1 MANKKN
7 SQEKNRKTSG
17 MSQGARQYQT
27 ERAYQ
32 KLTEDMKKMGGDM
45 EAAGS
50 GYKAQYTPKN
60 AARESDAYDRLQ
72 ADSRRID
79 KEKQQQQQRIAKS
92 KKKEIE
98 KLAEAA
104 LKLSRY
110 PRMDKEKKQKI
121 NQMTTA
127 LQKAAARSY
136 KSDGKNWGLAGTGSV
151 FDPIGTT
158 EKRRAFE
165 AGLDQELLRSHLE
178 RLDGE
183 RQRRR
188 AKERAEDV
196 QQYAEK
202 YFPEKLKSG
211 EAFTDDDF
219 FAAYDGAQTAEE
231 ADELARG
238 WQLYKSRLQ
247 DRNTVAGIRL
257 AQRKNKAVAQKP
269 ETARDAMLGESPE
282 ERRQRVQNALYEA
295 ASAADRAQR
304 SAFDRKGAQERLAEI
319 AGLKETD
326 EQQREADYLDM
337 AEGDDT
343 AWLSPAEMQE
353 LKEKNGTY
361 GEKYAQEERA
371 LNRGLNRS
379 ERYVYENAMNTD
391 SSFDRLAEEGRA
403 MDTRMKN
410 AEDVL
415 AYPHDAKAAAEAEK
429 LVKYT
434 TDAERKTYYYTLRTQ
449 GQEAAD
455 AYLDALDADLN
466 RRRGEAQLE
475 ATRKT
480 VNSGALGA
488 IGANAYSVLSSVGET
503 PAYISNLIQFLR
515 GQDIDPYSPENM
527 VSRVNEE
534 IRSQT
539 TQNIENGAPGF
550 LGKALGFGY
559 GVGMDLARSRY
570 NMMLGL
576 GMGGNSKIGKWTS
589 SALMG
594 TSAAQ
599 NTLTDALD
607 RGATDEQ
614 AMATSIF
621 SGIWETLFEE
631 MSLER
636 LLDLKSPKTVRQFL
650 TNTLLQ
656 SATEGSEE
664 LFTEM
669 ANTLTDEL
677 IMKDLSNYRLNKK
690 AYEAS
695 GLTEEEA
702 RRNAMAD
709 VAKNWGMAALGGFA
723 SGAVGAGVHQ
733 GIAYGQN
740 RRNERFQNAIS
751 AYEKGRQQQTTPQ
764 TVEEAASAAAQN
776 DRLNNSEQN
785 ITKTQQMNEE
795 TNGAARQTA
804 ARDGSVPAAYE
815 GGGTSENVEIDQQ
828 SPVSRVE
835 KGTVY
840 LRTADGSDV
849 RASDVT
855 FGDERD
861 NLLAAEGVGRMS
873 PAGITGMLNHYDG
886 TKATAKEYASA
897 YLSVYNRAR
906 AGMTVQQA
914 VYDSAQTRSALTEEA
929 AMAAYAAGEKMNMGR
944 IVPMTRAEKQRQQ
957 AQLDLV
963 SAINDKF
970 SKSGVKIEMVDR
982 IEGYGGQEAN
992 GRWDSETNTI
1002 YVSKN
1007 ADDDAYAY
1015 IAMHEL
1021 THAMKSRNASEFEEF
1036 GDWVVYYLNESGQDA
1051 DALVR
1056 GEMIAQAQA
1065 MGLMERQKANLTTEE
1080 QLKLLDGLSEEQYK
1094 QLNELAQE
1102 ELICNTVPSILQNEN
1117 VLMDLYHTKPT
1128 LFERIKNFLKEFID
1142 AVRGTG
1148 KELGKTRAFQQME
1161 AMGKNHAAL
1170 EDIYNRM
1177 VKMAENGEQ
1186 QRQAEETKFSQ
1197 KETDHYDYST
1207 PFIQQVDDLLEGK
1220 IPERDA
1226 LVIGGT
1232 PDVLKNI
1239 GFSNLPMT
1247 INTEHI
1253 KNMNRDTEHVLSR
1266 AFMEQ
1271 LPELIKDP
1279 LAVIESKTSPESST
1293 VMLLNAV
1300 VNGKPYIAPV
1310 YVTSTSRQNGLK
1322 IDSNNIA
1329 TVFRKGNA
1337 ITKLLTDALEKENAG
1352 KTGVYY
1358 WKKKEARDLFAQS
1371 GVQFPG
1377 GAMQDGLIHSI
1388 LKNDSPVNRKF
1399 MDQTETRQFQRWFGD
1414 SKVVDEDGKPLVVY
1428 HGTDAEFNVFDMSK
1442 GRANMD
1448 IQGAFFSPY
1457 ELDAQ
1462 GYGENVKAYYLSI
1475 QNPAD
1480 EGTAYKALNRF
1491 KGQNN
1496 AGIKAREYLQKQGY
1510 DGVYNGYDEYIAFEP
1525 TQIKSAKNNVGT
1537 FDPFNPDV
1545 RYSLKETDEDVR
1557 KQVDLTRELMEETGG
1572 YRLTQADAERVMK
1585 RVAKEFGSQT
1595 DANELAADFARV
1607 MEYARQQNA
1616 DMDQVDNELLSIADK
1631 MIANSQQLD
1640 EEHEEEVKPIREK
1653 LRKMA
1658 ISLTDSQKAEAASM
1672 TGSLGAYRK
1681 ALFGQVRLSQQ
1692 SGVSLDSVWSELSD
1706 LSPTLFPADTA
1717 EGDMPRLLM
1726 EAADAVKPII
1736 ENQYGLDSE
1745 EAAQYAVMQMV
1756 DQYTKLPGV
1765 QTAAKNQK
1773 RMGLTASQYREL
1785 MDAFLQKS
1793 EKQFQ
1798 SAWVKTWMQKEKT
1811 IGAQKEQEARAKYQ
1825 EWKRKQIQRNQ
1836 EWRKEEL
1843 QSAKNWKQEKRQ
1855 EMSLWRQEQ
1864 RNAMQEKYRQWRQT
1878 DTETRKNREAVN
1890 TYRDRLER
1898 TTRTLLNWM
1907 EKPNKT
1913 QHVPMELQSDVQKVL
1928 AGLDFSGKTTLAAKD
1943 LGSRIEAMTQRIGEL
1958 QEKTDENGASSQTF
1972 YLERDQQMLDE
1983 LHHLAAVIGAN
1994 NGNVYELSAEEL
2006 RDLNKWMSAVKHVI
2020 TDVNKNHAKYYQGK
2034 YYQGESQY
2042 GTIEEVA
2049 DSTKAE
2055 LHRKK
2060 AYADK
2065 KGVTRAWNEM
2075 LGKGMVDC
2083 FSFFDKMG
2091 TAGQEVFG
2099 NLRKGFDK
2107 HIRNVS
2113 AAKSYTE
2120 SLLKGVDQ
2128 KTLRQ
2133 WTDEKKRT
2141 EYTTDRGET
2150 IRLNTAEV
2158 MELYVLSQREQAQSH
2173 LYGQGIR
2180 TNEKVEP
2187 VMLTRGDVERITGTL
2202 TKEQKQ
2208 IADRMQKFLARDCA
2222 AWGNE
2227 ASRVLVG
2234 YDKFGEEHYWPIR
2247 TDPNSNRTLNADG
2260 SAANLSYIKNQSFTK
2275 ELTEKAQ
2282 NAIMVE
2288 SIFGTYTRHISQ
2300 MSAYN
2305 AYAVAMTDLQRWFN
2319 TPGVKTEIERAYGSN
2334 GVRYITD
2341 LMKQINGTA
2350 DNGKTFGGA
2359 KDAVNKL
2366 VSHGKAA
2373 AVGANLSVAI
2383 QQPTAYVRAADMIS
2397 PKYLREGLTKK
2408 NDIGL
2413 VKKWCPIAMWKSWGF
2428 YETDVGRGLNDL
2440 IVDQSNA
2447 LERATEKSMILAEKA
2462 DEWTWGKLWNA
2473 VEAETRDL
2481 YAGELEPGTDAFYE
2495 KVGQRLGEII
2505 DKTQVVDSV
2514 FHRSPIMRDRGFS
2527 AIYTSFMTEPIKTYN
2542 MVERAI
2548 ANFAENRKDPAAK
2561 RRLMRT
2567 MAVYVVNALAGAM
2580 AKSIPAAARDDDKE
2594 KNYWEKYLEALG
2606 ENTMDNLLFT
2616 NNIPVISDYLDTLRG
2631 NEPSRMDIQ
2640 SIDRLRQ
2647 FAQEVPKIMTGESK
2661 WSTFKGLYKFAQ
2673 IASDITGVP
2682 AYAAIRDAKAIVQTV
2697 GSAIGQ
2703 DWYIPM
2709 ENETASFGYAA
2720 ENLYEAIRKGD
2731 STAET
2736 RLREKLGATKSPAQI
2751 DAAVANV
2758 LMQQDSRVAE
2768 AAALK
2773 LQGKATELNQKKQ
2786 EMVADGFTA
2795 EMVDKAVNRYITEG
2809 QAEKEKDLTKEL
2821 KANLWSR
2828 EEAVT
2833 AIRTAA
2839 GLTEGSAT
2847 ADDVKAIVSELVA
2860 DSTAKDPA
2868 KTVKSGIVSEV
2879 KKDYVSLMEEGKTTE
2894 AKGLLRVL
2902 QDTLGVTDADAK
2914 GWVTEGHQESLRTA
2928 AEAMDVRALKAAMTK
2943 LKKDGKTDQSMKSSI
2958 EGVLKKQ
2965 YLAAKEAGDRGQ
2977 MEKIIRFLTGL
2988 DLKNAKGEKYF
2999 TRKKIQAWGE

>member
-79 KEKQQQQQRIAKS
+79 EEKQQQQQRIAKS

-804 ARDGSVPAAYE
+804 ARDGSVPDAYE

-2234 YDKFGEEHYWPIR
+2234 YDKFGEEYYWPIR
-2247 TDPNSNRTLNADG
+2247 TDPNSNRTLNEDG

>member
-1 MANKKN
+1 
-7 SQEKNRKTSG
+7 
-17 MSQGARQYQT
+17 
-27 ERAYQ
+27 
-32 KLTEDMKKMGGDM
+32 
-45 EAAGS
+45 
-50 GYKAQYTPKN
+50 
-60 AARESDAYDRLQ
+60 
-72 ADSRRID
+72 
-79 KEKQQQQQRIAKS
+79 
-92 KKKEIE
+92 
-98 KLAEAA
+98 
-104 LKLSRY
+104 
-110 PRMDKEKKQKI
+110 
-121 NQMTTA
+121 
-127 LQKAAARSY
+127 
-136 KSDGKNWGLAGTGSV
+136 
-151 FDPIGTT
+151 
-158 EKRRAFE
+158 
-165 AGLDQELLRSHLE
+165 
-178 RLDGE
+178 
-183 RQRRR
+183 
-188 AKERAEDV
+188 
-196 QQYAEK
+196 
-202 YFPEKLKSG
+202 
-211 EAFTDDDF
+211 
-219 FAAYDGAQTAEE
+219 
-231 ADELARG
+231 
-238 WQLYKSRLQ
+238 
-247 DRNTVAGIRL
+247 
-257 AQRKNKAVAQKP
+257 
-269 ETARDAMLGESPE
+269 
-282 ERRQRVQNALYEA
+282 
-295 ASAADRAQR
+295 
-304 SAFDRKGAQERLAEI
+304 
-319 AGLKETD
+319 
-326 EQQREADYLDM
+326 
-337 AEGDDT
+337 
-343 AWLSPAEMQE
+343 
-353 LKEKNGTY
+353 
-361 GEKYAQEERA
+361 
-371 LNRGLNRS
+371 
-379 ERYVYENAMNTD
+379 
-391 SSFDRLAEEGRA
+391 
-403 MDTRMKN
+403 
-410 AEDVL
+410 
-415 AYPHDAKAAAEAEK
+415 
-429 LVKYT
+429 
-434 TDAERKTYYYTLRTQ
+434 
-449 GQEAAD
+449 
-455 AYLDALDADLN
+455 
-466 RRRGEAQLE
+466 
-475 ATRKT
+475 
-480 VNSGALGA
+480 
-488 IGANAYSVLSSVGET
+488 
-503 PAYISNLIQFLR
+503 
-515 GQDIDPYSPENM
+515 
-527 VSRVNEE
+527 
-534 IRSQT
+534 
-539 TQNIENGAPGF
+539 
-550 LGKALGFGY
+550 
-559 GVGMDLARSRY
+559 
-570 NMMLGL
+570 
-576 GMGGNSKIGKWTS
+576 
-589 SALMG
+589 
-594 TSAAQ
+594 
-599 NTLTDALD
+599 
-607 RGATDEQ
+607 
-614 AMATSIF
+614 
-621 SGIWETLFEE
+621 
-631 MSLER
+631 
-636 LLDLKSPKTVRQFL
+636 
-650 TNTLLQ
+650 
-656 SATEGSEE
+656 
-664 LFTEM
+664 
-669 ANTLTDEL
+669 
-677 IMKDLSNYRLNKK
+677 
-690 AYEAS
+690 
-695 GLTEEEA
+695 
-702 RRNAMAD
+702 
-709 VAKNWGMAALGGFA
+709 
-723 SGAVGAGVHQ
+723 
-733 GIAYGQN
+733 
-740 RRNERFQNAIS
+740 
-751 AYEKGRQQQTTPQ
+751 
-764 TVEEAASAAAQN
+764 
-776 DRLNNSEQN
+776 
-785 ITKTQQMNEE
+785 
-795 TNGAARQTA
+795 
-804 ARDGSVPAAYE
+804 
-815 GGGTSENVEIDQQ
+815 
-828 SPVSRVE
+828 
-835 KGTVY
+835 
-840 LRTADGSDV
+840 
-849 RASDVT
+849 
-855 FGDERD
+855 
-861 NLLAAEGVGRMS
+861 
-873 PAGITGMLNHYDG
+873 
-886 TKATAKEYASA
+886 
-897 YLSVYNRAR
+897 
-906 AGMTVQQA
+906 
-914 VYDSAQTRSALTEEA
+914 
-929 AMAAYAAGEKMNMGR
+929 
-944 IVPMTRAEKQRQQ
+944 
-957 AQLDLV
+957 
-963 SAINDKF
+963 
-970 SKSGVKIEMVDR
+970 
-982 IEGYGGQEAN
+982 
-992 GRWDSETNTI
+992 
-1002 YVSKN
+1002 
-1007 ADDDAYAY
+1007 
-1015 IAMHEL
+1015 
-1021 THAMKSRNASEFEEF
+1021 
-1036 GDWVVYYLNESGQDA
+1036 
-1051 DALVR
+1051 
-1056 GEMIAQAQA
+1056 
-1065 MGLMERQKANLTTEE
+1065 
-1080 QLKLLDGLSEEQYK
+1080 
-1094 QLNELAQE
+1094 
-1102 ELICNTVPSILQNEN
+1102 
-1117 VLMDLYHTKPT
+1117 
-1128 LFERIKNFLKEFID
+1128 
-1142 AVRGTG
+1142 
-1148 KELGKTRAFQQME
+1148 
-1161 AMGKNHAAL
+1161 
-1170 EDIYNRM
+1170 
-1177 VKMAENGEQ
+1177 
-1186 QRQAEETKFSQ
+1186 
-1197 KETDHYDYST
+1197 
-1207 PFIQQVDDLLEGK
+1207 
-1220 IPERDA
+1220 
-1226 LVIGGT
+1226 
-1232 PDVLKNI
+1232 
-1239 GFSNLPMT
+1239 
-1247 INTEHI
+1247 
-1253 KNMNRDTEHVLSR
+1253 
-1266 AFMEQ
+1266 
-1271 LPELIKDP
+1271 
-1279 LAVIESKTSPESST
+1279 
-1293 VMLLNAV
+1293 
-1300 VNGKPYIAPV
+1300 
-1310 YVTSTSRQNGLK
+1310 
-1322 IDSNNIA
+1322 
-1329 TVFRKGNA
+1329 
-1337 ITKLLTDALEKENAG
+1337 
-1352 KTGVYY
+1352 
-1358 WKKKEARDLFAQS
+1358 
-1371 GVQFPG
+1371 
-1377 GAMQDGLIHSI
+1377 
-1388 LKNDSPVNRKF
+1388 
-1399 MDQTETRQFQRWFGD
+1399 
-1414 SKVVDEDGKPLVVY
+1414 
-1428 HGTDAEFNVFDMSK
+1428 
-1442 GRANMD
+1442 
-1448 IQGAFFSPY
+1448 
-1457 ELDAQ
+1457 
-1462 GYGENVKAYYLSI
+1462 
-1475 QNPAD
+1475 
-1480 EGTAYKALNRF
+1480 
-1491 KGQNN
+1491 
-1496 AGIKAREYLQKQGY
+1496 
-1510 DGVYNGYDEYIAFEP
+1510 
-1525 TQIKSAKNNVGT
+1525 
-1537 FDPFNPDV
+1537 
-1545 RYSLKETDEDVR
+1545 
-1557 KQVDLTRELMEETGG
+1557 
-1572 YRLTQADAERVMK
+1572 
-1585 RVAKEFGSQT
+1585 
-1595 DANELAADFARV
+1595 
-1607 MEYARQQNA
+1607 
-1616 DMDQVDNELLSIADK
+1616 
-1631 MIANSQQLD
+1631 
-1640 EEHEEEVKPIREK
+1640 
-1653 LRKMA
+1653 
-1658 ISLTDSQKAEAASM
+1658 
-1672 TGSLGAYRK
+1672 
-1681 ALFGQVRLSQQ
+1681 
-1692 SGVSLDSVWSELSD
+1692 
-1706 LSPTLFPADTA
+1706 
-1717 EGDMPRLLM
+1717 
-1726 EAADAVKPII
+1726 
-1736 ENQYGLDSE
+1736 
-1745 EAAQYAVMQMV
+1745 
-1756 DQYTKLPGV
+1756 
-1765 QTAAKNQK
+1765 
-1773 RMGLTASQYREL
+1773 
-1785 MDAFLQKS
+1785 
-1793 EKQFQ
+1793 
-1798 SAWVKTWMQKEKT
+1798 
-1811 IGAQKEQEARAKYQ
+1811 
-1825 EWKRKQIQRNQ
+1825 
-1836 EWRKEEL
+1836 
-1843 QSAKNWKQEKRQ
+1843 
-1855 EMSLWRQEQ
+1855 
-1864 RNAMQEKYRQWRQT
+1864 MQEKYRQWRQT

-2006 RDLNKWMSAVKHVI
+2006 RDLNKWMNAVKHVI

-2091 TAGQEVFG
+2091 SAGGEVFG

-2141 EYTTDRGET
+2141 EYKTDRGET

-2158 MELYVLSQREQAQSH
+2158 MELYVLNKREQAQSH

-2187 VMLTRGDVERITGTL
+2187 VMLTRGDVQNITGTL

-2208 IADRMQKFLARDCA
+2208 IADRMQKFLAKDCA

-2408 NDIGL
+2408 SDIEL
-2413 VKKWCPIAMWKSWGF
+2413 VKKWCPIAEWKSWGF

-2447 LERATEKSMILAEKA
+2447 LQRATEKSMILAEKA

-2473 VEAETRDL
+2473 VAAETRDL

-2495 KVGQRLGEII
+2495 KVGQRLSEII

-2527 AIYTSFMTEPIKTYN
+2527 AIYTSFMAEPIKTYN

-2709 ENETASFGYAA
+2709 ENETASFSYAA

-2736 RLREKLGATKSPAQI
+2736 RLREKLGETKSPAQI

-2821 KANLWSR
+2821 KANLWSK

-2833 AIRTAA
+2833 ALRTAA
-2839 GLTEGSAT
+2839 GLMEGSAT

-2894 AKGLLRVL
+2894 AKGLLQVL

-2999 TRKKIQAWGE
+2999 TREKIQAWGE